1 MEVDAFIDQFR
12 RFLRG
17 RLAVNGTGFG
27 FAIVNLACFF
37 GERVADVVAVFL
49 DVFFQFMQRFDKFCR
64 LPFRRRH
71 NGIRGTRV
79 ILALSGAGN
88 VGRHQRLADVAIA
101 AHRARHDTG
110 FDLFAERVRVLE
122 PALEDMVVAATDIEY
137 NHDEQIK
144 VDLAFAKFY
153 FFVNITA
160 GYYLFMVNPPP
171 ISSPSPWVDRFI
183 GLVRKDGAVL
193 DLACGS
199 GRHVALIAGRGHRVT
214 AVDRDVSRLAADAEL
229 EIVEADLEG
238 EFPWPLPGRRFDGIV
253 VANYL
258 HRPLFPVLIDSLS
271 SGGVLIYETFAVG
284 NEKSGRPRNPD
295 FLLRNGELLD
305 AFAGT
310 LSVVAYESG
319 AVEYPAPAVIQ
330 RIAAVKPD
338 DGELPITLPA

>member
-1 MEVDAFIDQFR
+1 MEIDPFFDQLGRFFR
-12 RFLRG
+12 C
-17 RLAVNGTGFG
+17 RLAVNRTGLG
-27 FAIVNLACFF
+27 FTVVNFARFF
-37 GERVADVVAVFL
+37 GERIADIVAVFF
-49 DVFFQFMQRFDKFCR
+49 DVFFQFVQRFDK
-64 LPFRRRH
+64 
-71 NGIRGTRV
+71 IRGISVRRCHDGV
-79 ILALSGAGN
+79 RRGSIILALSGAGN
-88 VGRHQRLADVAIA
+88 IGCHQRLAHITVA
-101 AHRARHDTG
+101 AHRTSYDTG

-153 FFVNITA
+153 FFANITT

-238 EFPWPLPGRRFDGIV
+238 ESPWPLPGRRFDGIV

-258 HRPLFPVLIDSLS
+258 HRPLFPMLIDSLS

-284 NEKSGRPRNPD
+284 NEKSGRPLNPD